1 MQRSVGATAQLPP
14 KVPNTMSGNWSYFG
28 HHAAPSAALGP
39 HHFLPAAAPPAPGSQ
54 PSWVDEFL
62 DFSAARRSQ
71 HRRIA
76 SDSVAFLEA
85 PLVDEGGGFDRLDD
99 DQLMSMFSDEVP
111 APPSSSSGV
120 PASSSSPSD
129 HTDVNEDKAGAAD
142 QVAAGGP
149 EEAQS
154 VCKTEPEA
162 VTAAMTTKPAAESE
176 TFVDP
181 KRVKRILANRQSA
194 QRSRVRKLQYISEL
208 ERSVTSL
215 QTEVSALSPRV
226 AFLDHQRSILTMG
239 NSHLKQRIAALA
251 QDKIFKDAHQEALKK
266 EIERLRQ
273 VYHQLNLDKMAASNA
288 EPAARTE
295 KELRS

>member
-1 MQRSVGATAQLPP
+1 
-14 KVPNTMSGNWSYFG
+14 MSGNWSYFG
-28 HHAAPSAALGP
+28 HHPAPSAALGP
-39 HHFLPAAAPPAPGSQ
+39 HHFLPAAAPPPVPGSQ

-62 DFSAARRSQ
+62 DFSAARRSH
-71 HRRIA
+71 HRRSA

-85 PLVDEGGGFDRLDD
+85 PLVDEGSGFDRLDD
-99 DQLMSMFSDEVP
+99 DQLLSMFSDEVP

-129 HTDVNEDKAGAAD
+129 HTDANEDKAGAAD
-142 QVAAGGP
+142 QAAAGGP

-162 VTAAMTTKPAAESE
+162 VTAATATKPAAESE
-176 TFVDP
+176 TIVDP
-181 KRVKRILANRQSA
+181 KRVKS
-194 QRSRVRKLQYISEL
+194 
-208 ERSVTSL
+208 
-215 QTEVSALSPRV
+215 EVSALSPRV
-226 AFLDHQRSILTMG
+226 AFLDHQRSVLTMG

-273 VYHQLNLDKMAASNA
+273 VYHQQNLDKMAASNA

>member
-39 HHFLPAAAPPAPGSQ
+39 HHFLPAAAPPVPGSQ

>member
-28 HHAAPSAALGP
+28 HHAVPSAALGP
-39 HHFLPAAAPPAPGSQ
+39 HHFLPAAAPPVPGSQ

-62 DFSAARRSQ
+62 DFSAARRSH
-71 HRRIA
+71 HRRTA
-76 SDSVAFLEA
+76 TDSVAFLEA

-215 QTEVSALSPRV
+215 QARRYLPT
-226 AFLDHQRSILTMG
+226 
-239 NSHLKQRIAALA
+239 
-251 QDKIFKDAHQEALKK
+251 FKSLQ
-266 EIERLRQ
+266 
-273 VYHQLNLDKMAASNA
+273 
-288 EPAARTE
+288 
-295 KELRS
+295 